1 MPFKSQAQRRFMY
14 SQHPK
19 IAKRWEKETPKGK
32 LPDKKENTMPDM
44 KKVFEKKG
52 KQEHDG
58 PGSPAKVD
66 CVPDP
71 ALWNDEFDTNVKDD
85 MTSGVSEAL
94 DMASLRDP
102 AKFVQ
107 GVEKF
112 IGDVK
117 KDAQTVQHF
126 ASTYKQST
134 KLSPE
139 QKAAF
144 GKMDFPLKMLN
155 KFADELSRAAGEA
168 SQSAGTK
175 GQGPEASKP
184 MAQMPAQ
191 KKPGLMNRIFGRK
204 AS

>member
-1 MPFKSQAQRRFMY
+1 MY
-14 SQHPK
+14 SQHPD

-32 LPDKKENTMPDM
+32 LPDKKENAMPDM
-44 KKVFEKKG
+44 KKVFEKKE
-52 KQEHDG
+52 EHDG
-58 PGSPAKVD
+58 PGTSSKVD

-71 ALWNDEFDTNVKDD
+71 DLWNDEYKDFYVKDD
-85 MTSGVSEAL
+85 MTETI
-94 DMASLRDP
+94 DMALLRDP
-102 AKFVQ
+102 QKFVQ

-112 IGDVK
+112 VGDVK

-126 ASTYKQST
+126 AQTYKQST
-134 KLSPE
+134 KLDPG

-168 SQSAGTK
+168 SQQAGTK
-175 GQGPEASKP
+175 GQGPEAGKP
-184 MAQMPAQ
+184 TAQMPAQ
-191 KKPGLMNRIFGRK
+191 KKPGFLSKVFGRK

>member
-32 LPDKKENTMPDM
+32 LPDKKESEQMPKM
-44 KKVFEKKG
+44 SNVFEKKG
-52 KQEHDG
+52 DKKKNDG
-58 PGSPAKVD
+58 PGTPTDVE
-66 CVPDP
+66 CIPDP
-71 ALWNDEFDTNVKDD
+71 VLWNHD
-85 MTSGVSEAL
+85 GVHEAV
-94 DMASLRDP
+94 DMALLRDP
-102 AKFVQ
+102 QKFVQ

-126 ASTYKQST
+126 AQTYKQSV
-134 KLSPE
+134 KLDDA

-168 SQSAGTK
+168 SQQSSTK

-184 MAQMPAQ
+184 TAQMPAQ
-191 KKPGLMNRIFGRK
+191 KKPGFLNRVFGKK